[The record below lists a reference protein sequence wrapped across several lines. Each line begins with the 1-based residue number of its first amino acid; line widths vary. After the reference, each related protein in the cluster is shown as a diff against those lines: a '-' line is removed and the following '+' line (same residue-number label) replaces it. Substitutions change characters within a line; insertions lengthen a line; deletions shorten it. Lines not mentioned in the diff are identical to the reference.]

1 MQIYKCMINRYIDK
15 HGSIREYVG
24 YIHQKKM
31 STPENEDNFFNVDE
45 LMGETNGGLDIIL
58 PKNPKP
64 YQYYKLVYD
73 LKIDTIEGLDYHSSL
88 SGHTTYYYPT
98 NFRLEEYNE

>member
-1 MQIYKCMINRYIDK
+1 MQIYRCIINRYIDK

-31 STPENEDNFFNVDE
+31 STPENEDHFFNVNDLLE
-45 LMGETNGGLDIIL
+45 ETDGGQDIKL
-58 PKNPKP
+58 PENPKQ

-73 LKIDTIEGLDYHSSL
+73 LNIDTIEGLDYKNPIP
-88 SGHTTYYYPT
+88 YYYPT
-98 NFRLEEYNE
+98 NFRLEEYNDEQ

>member
-15 HGSIREYVG
+15 HGSIREYIG

-45 LMGETNGGLDIIL
+45 LMGETNGGLDI
-58 PKNPKP
+58 
-64 YQYYKLVYD
+64 
-73 LKIDTIEGLDYHSSL
+73 TIFFNNFSS
-88 SGHTTYYYPT
+88 
-98 NFRLEEYNE
+98 FF